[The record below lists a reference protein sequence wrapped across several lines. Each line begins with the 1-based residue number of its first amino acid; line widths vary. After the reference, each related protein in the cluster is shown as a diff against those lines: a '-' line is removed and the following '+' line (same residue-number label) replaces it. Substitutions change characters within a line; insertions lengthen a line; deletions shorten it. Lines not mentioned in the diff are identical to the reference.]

1 MVFYIF
7 YPKKVSIFVV
17 LAGILT
23 ITIILFI
30 PLQILFG
37 FFYNHFNHLQSYDK
51 IKTLCKTA
59 IDTYISLINHIV
71 LTISAV
77 VIYQLQ
83 NPLLV
88 YEFMAIIVFL
98 IGIALTISAI
108 FIKFYLTIIKKLK
121 QFN

>member
-1 MVFYIF
+1 M
-7 YPKKVSIFVV
+7 
-17 LAGILT
+17 
-23 ITIILFI
+23 
-30 PLQILFG
+30 
-37 FFYNHFNHLQSYDK
+37 
-51 IKTLCKTA
+51 
-59 IDTYISLINHIV
+59 INHIV